1 MRVMEKHRPHYSL
14 TEIQMQMHDVAGLR
28 LTFSAMKGIL
38 RLDWDYVEAV
48 NVIQGLGSGHFYK
61 SMTTHED
68 HRVWQDVYH
77 AEHFGVELYVKF
89 QRDIDGYFTISFK
102 RLRDEP

>member
-1 MRVMEKHRPHYSL
+1 MEKHKPHYPL
-14 TEIQMQMHDVAGLR
+14 KAIQAQMQDVTGLR
-28 LTFSAMKGIL
+28 LTFSAMKDVV
-38 RLDWDYVEAV
+38 RLDWDYAEAV
-48 NVIQGLGSGHFYK
+48 NVVKGLGNGNFYK

-89 QRDIDGYFTISFK
+89 QCDVDGYFTISFK